1 MSFESFRAQV
11 RASAL
16 KAAEAAM
23 SVSSL
28 DQMAAADDYIHSEGL
43 KVSTNKKKK
52 TATAS
57 QQLNELIP
65 VHHSTE
71 EQVQHAQ
78 LQPFPAK
85 PPIKSQSSLHDA
97 YSAKDKHRRPTETK
111 KYVEEYEEEK
121 EDESDDED
129 GDDMIMSMIRRTK
142 ATAEPRPKKTILKQ
156 VPPNPGPVQ
165 VEQIPSKKNP
175 NRFMSDLDD
184 RLSKVADARPDVTIP
199 KQQTSSAPPTERN
212 SWNLFHSAVATSSMG
227 QYLSQK
233 LTIPIGAT
241 DEERKPMKK
250 RPLVSRRDHG
260 TGKDDHDDEED
271 LIHVVVSSSVLGA
284 DEAAELER
292 MRLATQQSTGPCAM
306 VWQTIRQNPHH
317 AFIVFTLLLGSAAYF
332 YSRHRGSEDDVS

>member
-1 MSFESFRAQV
+1 MSFESFRAKV

-28 DQMAAADDYIHSEGL
+28 DQMAADDEYIHSEGL
-43 KVSTNKKKK
+43 KVSKSKDKK

-57 QQLNELIP
+57 QQLNELLP
-65 VHHSTE
+65 LPST
-71 EQVQHAQ
+71 EQVQHAQQ

-85 PPIKSQSSLHDA
+85 PPITSQSSLHVADA
-97 YSAKDKHRRPTETK
+97 VRDRQRRPTQPK
-111 KYVEEYEEEK
+111 KYDD
-121 EDESDDED
+121 DEGSDD
-129 GDDMIMSMIRRTK
+129 DDDDLIMSMIRRTP
-142 ATAEPRPKKTILKQ
+142 ATVEPRPNKTKLKQ
-156 VPPNPGPVQ
+156 GPPNPGPVH
-165 VEQIPSKKNP
+165 VEHIPRKKNP

-184 RLSKVADARPDVTIP
+184 RLSKVEEARPEATIP
-199 KQQTSSAPPTERN
+199 KQQTSSAPSAEQKN
-212 SWNLFHSAVATSSMG
+212 SWNLLQSAVTTSSIG
-227 QYLSQK
+227 QFLSQK
-233 LTIPIGAT
+233 LAVPIAAT
-241 DEERKPMKK
+241 DEERKRMKG
-250 RPLVSRRDHG
+250 PLVSRRDHG
-260 TGKDDHDDEED
+260 ADKDDHEEED
-271 LIHVVVSSSVLGA
+271 PFLVVVSSSVLGA

>member
-1 MSFESFRAQV
+1 MNFESFRAKV

-28 DQMAAADDYIHSEGL
+28 DQMAADDEYIHSEGL
-43 KVSTNKKKK
+43 KVSKSKNKK

-65 VHHSTE
+65 LPSTE
-71 EQVQHAQ
+71 HVQRAQQ

-85 PPIKSQSSLHDA
+85 PPIKSQSSLHVADA
-97 YSAKDKHRRPTETK
+97 MKDRQRRPTQT
-111 KYVEEYEEEK
+111 EK
-121 EDESDDED
+121 HDDDDGSDD
-129 GDDMIMSMIRRTK
+129 DDDDLIMSMIRRTP
-142 ATAEPRPKKTILKQ
+142 ATVEPRPSKTKLKQ

-165 VEQIPSKKNP
+165 AEHIPTKKNP

-184 RLSKVADARPDVTIP
+184 RLSKVEEARPEATIA
-199 KQQTSSAPPTERN
+199 KQQTSSAPSSERN
-212 SWNLFHSAVATSSMG
+212 SWNLLQSAVATSSMG
-227 QYLSQK
+227 QFLSQK
-233 LTIPIGAT
+233 LVVPIAAT
-241 DEERKPMKK
+241 DEERKPMKG
-250 RPLVSRRDHG
+250 PLVSRRDHG
-260 TGKDDHDDEED
+260 AGKDNHEEED
-271 LIHVVVSSSVLGA
+271 PFQVVVSSSVLGA

-306 VWQTIRQNPHH
+306 VWHTIRQNPHH